1 MAQAMNSYLF
11 SVIWQLAMFGL
22 LIAAAV
28 AAYLIAKGLRLLLF
42 SGIGR
47 SSVSARLF
55 SLAVGFGVLTLL
67 TVLFSFVMDR
77 AFALV
82 LF

>member
-1 MAQAMNSYLF
+1 MNSYLF
-11 SVIWQLAMFGL
+11 SVLWQLAMFGL
-22 LIAAAV
+22 LIVAAV

-42 SGIGR
+42 SDEKL
-47 SSVSARLF
+47 SSVSAKLF
-55 SLAVGFGVLTLL
+55 SLVVGLGVLTLL

-77 AFALV
+77 TFASV

>member
-1 MAQAMNSYLF
+1 MNSYLF

-22 LIAAAV
+22 LVAAAV
-28 AAYLIAKGLRLLLF
+28 AAYLIAKGVRLLLF
-42 SGIGR
+42 SGIRR

-55 SLAVGFGVLTLL
+55 SLVVGFGVLTLL
-67 TVLFSFVMDR
+67 TVLFSLAMDR
-77 AFALV
+77 TFALV